1 MDKAEDGVK
10 EPVSIHGR
18 LIDNL
23 RFADDIDLIEKS
35 CNSLQ
40 QEMDSLCEAGR
51 KVGLKTH

>member
-23 RFADDIDLIEKS
+23 CFADDIDLI
-35 CNSLQ
+35 Q
-40 QEMDSLCEAGR
+40 
-51 KVGLKTH
+51 